1 MAGESPDRN
10 PVALI
15 CCSGA
20 ASVEATLAHTLV
32 WRREFDRRFAVRLE
46 TAQALALAAP
56 EIVLVERDLDWA
68 LPFVTWIRRH
78 PSARLSVAI
87 LARGGVDPV
96 EMELVDKGA
105 NAVLRLP
112 ATAEWDRRLA
122 RLTHIGVRK
131 ALRVPVTLQ
140 VEIGGLS
147 GETHAATSV
156 NLSETG
162 MLVESSWL
170 EVGDDVHFAFRLPG
184 RPGLVSGCGRVVRQV
199 VPKRFGI
206 EFTDRS
212 GECLELIRS
221 FLESL

>member
-1 MAGESPDRN
+1 MAGEGPDRN
-10 PVALI
+10 SVALI

-20 ASVEATLAHTLV
+20 ASLEAGLAHTLV

-46 TAQALALAAP
+46 TAQALALEAP

-78 PSARLSVAI
+78 PSARLLSVAI
-87 LARGGVDPV
+87 LARGDVDPV
-96 EMELVDKGA
+96 ELELLEKGA

-122 RLTHIGVRK
+122 GLTQIGVRK
-131 ALRVPVTLQ
+131 AVRVPVTFQ
-140 VEIGGLS
+140 VEIGLS

-156 NLSETG
+156 NLSEIG

-170 EVGDDVHFAFRLPG
+170 DAGDDVHFAFRLPG

-206 EFTDRS
+206 EFTDLS
-212 GECLELIRS
+212 GECLELMRS